1 MMFIQKFSN
10 MKPFLILS
18 IFCLGLVFTAKAQ
31 DNTYTPN
38 ARQAVQKSRMQQPQY
53 FELTRDSSKN
63 QEPSMRSSIDQQP
76 VNYQLERP
84 IAIDA
89 PKRRGKKSSE
99 SNFMKLAANSSKQ

>member
-1 MMFIQKFSN
+1 
-10 MKPFLILS
+10 MKPFLILTVFC
-18 IFCLGLVFTAKAQ
+18 FCLVFSAQAQ
-31 DNTYTPN
+31 DKTYTPN

-53 FELTRDSSKN
+53 FDLTNHSLETEQGSLRTA
-63 QEPSMRSSIDQQP
+63 QEPKT

-89 PKRRGKKSSE
+89 PKRRGKKPKE